1 MAEEVLVKE
10 ETASNPLLCSQ
21 AGFLPVPLRCVPVE
35 SLTNLEIYLQT
46 KGKYSLYNAKGL
58 HFGRRDAERLL
69 EGKIEYVYISVK
81 DHQVYYETMEKALSR
96 IVVDPNIQQEKKNEI
111 LYATAIELSNQLL
124 AGPPGKEEVK
134 RAANVARSTV
144 ELIMRNRMAFGGLYE
159 IFNHDFYTATHLVN
173 VCGLSISLAQKMGL
187 FDVEILQQVGTGG
200 LLHDVGKVFV
210 PNEILNTTERLT
222 AGQFETIKNHVV
234 LGRQHLEKVMLLSPE
249 ILAVVSEHHERM
261 DGSGY
266 PKGLRNEELSPLGR
280 LAGIVDTFDAM
291 TSVRPYR
298 SRTFSVGEALQELED
313 QTPKKFD
320 KEIVNAFTVLIEKS
334 VQKNSMG
341 NNPGGPGGGKV
352 QISAETISGSKCTQF
367 YFRIPI
373 TVRKLGKAGDKLSL
387 GSARKLT
394 AHKITC
400 VSIGFLSDLPFLPDQ
415 NIVITNQQLENIGMN
430 KLIATISRCI
440 NHRDGWYTVEAQFIH
455 PLPME
460 VIDKLKTI
468 TAVREVSLLE
478 EN

>member
-10 ETASNPLLCSQ
+10 ETAGNPLLCSQ
-21 AGFLPVPLRCVPVE
+21 AGLLPVPLRCVPVE
-35 SLTNLEIYLQT
+35 SLINLEIYLQT
-46 KGKYSLYNAKGL
+46 GGKYSLYNAKGL

-69 EGKIEYVYISVK
+69 ERKIEYVYISVK

-96 IVVDPNIQQEKKNEI
+96 IVGDPNIQEEKKTEI

-144 ELIMRNRMAFGGLYE
+144 ELIMRNRTAFGGLYE

-187 FDVEILQQVGTGG
+187 FDVEILQQIGTGG

-222 AGQFETIKNHVV
+222 AEQFETIKNHVM

-298 SRTFSVGEALQELED
+298 SRTFSVGEALQELEE

-334 VQKNSMG
+334 LPKNTMDNS
-341 NNPGGPGGGKV
+341 PGGPGGGKV
-352 QISAETISGSKCTQF
+352 QISAETISGAKCTQF

-373 TVRKLGKAGDKLSL
+373 TVRKLEKAGDKLTL
-387 GSARKLT
+387 GPARKLT

-400 VSIGFLSDLPFLPDQ
+400 VRIGFLSDLPFLPDQ
-415 NIVITNQQLENIGMN
+415 NIVITNQQLESIGMN

-440 NHRDGWYTVEAQFIH
+440 NHRDGWYTVEAEFIH
-455 PLPME
+455 PLPMDI
-460 VIDKLKTI
+460 IDKLKTI
-468 TAVREVSLLE
+468 TAVREVSLLS